1 MIIMNIAEMITGDDI
16 MNIAEMI
23 TDDNYEYS

>member
-1 MIIMNIAEMITGDDI
+1 MIIMNIAEMITGDI